1 MWSLDFVIQT
11 PLELV
16 SIEVETSGTRVRDF
30 LSFIEYYRP

>member
-1 MWSLDFVIQT
+1 MWTLDFVIQT

-16 SIEVETSGTRVRDF
+16 SIEVKTSGTRVRDF